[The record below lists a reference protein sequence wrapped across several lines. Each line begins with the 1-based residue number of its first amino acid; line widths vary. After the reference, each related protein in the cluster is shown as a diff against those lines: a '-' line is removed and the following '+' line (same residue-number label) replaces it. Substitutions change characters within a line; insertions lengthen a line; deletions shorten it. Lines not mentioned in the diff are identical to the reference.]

1 MNFKNS
7 ALLICLFSIFLF
19 FQANAYAENTFT
31 QRELLLSHQFSS
43 LENNLALTNDNYLN
57 GSLSL
62 NDYYAVTRMFWLKR
76 DVSDPALFNALKSW
90 LKAKPDSAY
99 AHVLM
104 GVYWSDKAH
113 QARGGKW
120 AKDTADS
127 KISTM
132 NKYFITS
139 WDYLQKGL
147 QLNPAILQ
155 AYVTQLS
162 ITRTSSH
169 FGSPQQLMQK
179 SIPAAMKHKIE
190 VWDTLLQTSIP
201 RWGGSYQRMDYII
214 DQEIPV
220 FIPNLSDVERQILN
234 DTITYDRVDTMA
246 RNDKNKMAL
255 KLATK
260 SIDKKTQNAA
270 IYTVAAKVAY
280 KIDDFETCYNYAGI
294 AVRDR
299 PWSASSWKKRGLCA
313 IKLQHWQQANEAFR
327 YTVFIKGINKYDLF
341 NLGMTYM
348 YLEQFDKAYA
358 SFKKADE
365 LDPEYVKYTDMYTS
379 YIEKEKTD
387 QMGLE
392 GTDIYKMIGT
402 L

>member
-1 MNFKNS
+1 MKLNNNAFLTLFFGFS
-7 ALLICLFSIFLF
+7 LL
-19 FQANAYAENTFT
+19 FQANVFAENTFT
-31 QRELLLSHQFSS
+31 QRNLLLSQQFSN

-76 DVSDPALFNALKSW
+76 DVSDPALFNALESW
-90 LKAKPDSAY
+90 LTANPDSAY

-120 AKDTADS
+120 AKDTANS
-127 KISTM
+127 KTSTM
-132 NKYFITS
+132 NKYFIKS

-179 SIPAAMKHKIE
+179 SIPAAMKYKIE

-214 DQEIPV
+214 NQEIPI

-234 DTITYDRVDTMA
+234 DTITYDRIDTMA
-246 RNDKNKMAL
+246 RNDKNKIAL
-255 KLATK
+255 QLASK
-260 SIDKKTQNAA
+260 SIDNNTQNAA
-270 IYTVAAKVAY
+270 IYTIAAKVAY
-280 KIDDFETCYNYAGI
+280 KLNDFKTCYDYAGI

-299 PWSASSWKKRGLCA
+299 PWSSSSWQKRGLCA
-313 IKLQHWQQANEAFR
+313 IKLQQWQQANDAFR
-327 YTVFIKGINKYDLF
+327 YTVFIKGANKYDVF
-341 NLGMTYM
+341 KLGMTYM

-358 SFKKADE
+358 AFKLAEK
-365 LDPEYVKYTDMYTS
+365 LDPDYTQYTKRYTR
-379 YIEKEKTD
+379 YIEKEKSD

-392 GTDIYKMIGT
+392 GSDIYKIIGN